1 MATDRPKRRDKRPH
15 PLPRHGDDKRVSA
28 PRQLGRQQIIS
39 QMTDL
44 IAGCREQL
52 ERHGAGCDCETC
64 CVVSNFVGALRLF
77 RLVLEIS

>member
-1 MATDRPKRRDKRPH
+1 MPRDSPKRRRKPAH
-15 PLPRHGDDKRVSA
+15 PLPRQKEHKPVSP
-28 PRQLGRQQIIS
+28 PRQLGRERLLS

-52 ERHGAGCDCETC
+52 EGHGEACDCDTC